1 MKSETYLEVLI
12 LDSDH
17 KRLEKVDLIEL
28 TYKDYPREHLDYE
41 IHNYGGIY
49 TINGLNPERKYTLKI
64 SKKGFNP
71 VVNDIII
78 YQGENT
84 ANFLLSSE
92 VNTEYLEIG
101 NITVPIEKE
110 ENKVYVWVNTHVS
123 ELEKEAV
130 VSEIETKFPAKRI
143 LTKGLTDRTPSANY
157 IILEINHADTIEEK
171 ADSSEKKLNQLR
183 DTIIETKIGTPSLLV
198 TSHGGNPLCF
208 GQQVTMELYFPLTKE
223 ELDALYKLYGLL
235 LLESYENGTYCIFR
249 FENLD
254 YSILSKYEELKKLDH
269 PKIKSVTLQF
279 IGEKQPKSV
288 IPTDFLFPE
297 QWDYNIIQPSLAWQ
311 KIKDTLPAN
320 TNNNRKFGNADI
332 KIAVTDP
339 DGVENTHPSFN
350 GTVVTS
356 NGTNIPKVFSVFDF
370 DTNVN
375 NMSGINGSHGNACA
389 GAATAL
395 ANDPSNNPGF
405 SEGTVGIA
413 PNSQLGC
420 FKTYSGVNDDIDS
433 AMFRW
438 LAGFNSIGI
447 PAVPVGF
454 PSVYPKIIDLSSHSW
469 FVDYY
474 PLNPVLIR
482 AFDMTVDYGRT
493 GRGHLIFFAA
503 GNDYTDIS
511 SIFPWGVHP
520 KLIVIGASTIN
531 GSGTKELRAWYSN
544 YGLDMDF
551 CAPSASFGT
560 LTTPIHE
567 HLPPASFGMPA
578 PSVSSSVPPAVLISE
593 DGYRTTPGHPA
604 FNLGGTAQATIV
616 SHAGTTVTVDDAS
629 HFVGLDSVLAG
640 SPGSQWAE
648 SRKILSVNV
657 TANTIG
663 INSAFTNAHTN
674 QPIYGGVRDYM
685 NKMSG
690 TSYSTP
696 VCAGVAALIL
706 SAKPSL
712 TWVEVRDIM
721 RNTARKI
728 DLGESSG
735 IGDWKNGPNA
745 SDNNIL
751 NPFGDLILKSPAVST
766 HLTQPVHAPSDPNL
780 SKNFTYNILQVSSI
794 SGFEIGDAVLISD
807 GTNSEIRVIEGLS
820 TGKITVGAL
829 TNSYL
834 TPGSTTIEAGEHKP
848 VFSQFYGY
856 GRINVNNAV
865 DEALKYNHSWRD
877 LMVRHHIGDNGTAN
891 IQVNH
896 HPIHSPDIWIRN
908 TPDPTTP
915 VPPFN
920 QEGPHENPKPN
931 NDRYIYV
938 RVKNIG
944 NGNPSLPA
952 GKKLKNLDAWVHI
965 CVALT
970 DKTTPIIDPIFNP
983 APGINTPFLF
993 PGDPTSQNI
1002 DISSKSWSDW
1012 NDIHGING
1020 IISGDMKVY
1029 HIANVNPLEPNT
1041 NIKADTIPHHDPSNP
1056 DASSYVVRIKWD
1068 QLDLPPVTTNQKI
1081 YLLAYVSPVDG
1092 ERQGRGAELNNNMSF
1107 REIAFADFE
1116 FLDSTS
1122 STNLNT
1128 IINVDEFGTNVSTSF
1143 NVKVNQSIG
1152 SFNAENVTLEIIRER
1167 SNGTKD
1173 HLIFLYNSSTLAW
1186 ELLNMNN
1193 LAVPITWSNI
1203 IPPTETATGNP
1214 ATATQTD
1221 ITFTG
1226 DFEVSKVFS
1235 KVKIKTTIRGER
1247 DNTMWVSV
1255 AEDTYEM
1262 SVIEEASSSSGL
1274 IPSPGQPPLYP
1285 QSYTFTDFTDINTQP
1300 ANLAF
1305 GPLTGSETT
1314 KFRVTSSFTASSD
1327 VNAYAMVNGFVMIQ
1341 PGATADKVNLILR
1354 PFTQPIAGFSKVKY
1368 IIYRGLR
1375 LDEFIDSSDTTKVAA
1390 ENSSSNSE
1398 WITQLY
1404 ATHHNLN
1411 PGGDFLSKALGY
1423 DPSNQSGSDL
1433 IDDYFFSTNADF
1445 QLPFIS
1451 RGTQLG
1457 KFFAN
1462 GGSSDFGIDIV
1473 LEDRKYTP
1481 NLDYA
1486 RTAFHEIDITGLPTG
1501 TDAEKFTKRI
1511 KQDEILNFMD
1521 LAAFYGIHHTEE
1533 GKVRRRNG
1541 SNNTETIPLADLYSD
1556 VIDKF
1561 ATRNAVYVDIRNE
1574 VGDSLNFFT
1583 NYDDGSGNQIQ
1594 FGTESGILTPMAYHE
1609 HGWPILIK
1617 DNASTPFNT
1626 NNDFNEAFLQL
1637 RIDDNLSP
1645 MLFVKHGDL
1654 STTAVKNK
1662 FVEGDDLISGT
1673 NPWTNEVGFTY
1684 PNTGT
1689 SGAKLNVS
1697 WFLKLNYSRK
1707 LDSNTVYP
1715 DTVVQTNY
1723 YADNL
1728 FGSIDAVQPWDSSDT
1743 TQWTVLQPDQYVDG
1757 SQSGFGQVSEKGIAI
1772 DQAQS
1777 TDRVIMYT
1785 NLTDD
1790 FASSQEFTPNS
1801 GQTSGTNQ
1809 QESFLAEPMLFK
1821 GYNLEFNIIN
1831 SSPNVTTLRFKP
1843 NPNNPVSEQNTQILG
1858 LTKNQLD
1865 SLKSLSGYDNRYPR
1879 TVVFD
1884 KLGDFIDTNGKPYSK
1899 FKLGVNGLDNN
1910 GHYLKQ
1916 FPATDLEVYS
1926 LDELFF
1932 TSTDFSSLEPTPTEY
1947 TKDTEEANGAKLKH
1961 PAKTLTISEVHTGS
1975 KLIVVV
1981 GVDAAQLSE
1990 NEKVTVSGSV
2000 GNDGT
2005 YTVKSADSVYS
2016 SGIGYTVIEVK
2027 EPIPSS
2033 ASPFGQ
2039 ISYMESTWE
2048 DYFIRLDQSTTITN
2062 PPDKMET
2069 IVANFISA
2077 VNAAPN
2083 NETAPSLLETAVNTY
2098 ASMILKRAR
2107 AFVQEN
2113 FDTSSS
2119 NLDDRILYW
2128 TRIKML
2134 VILKSH
2140 PYLLGSI
2147 ADRDKLVEKFEE
2159 LSRGYSTVDFGSTSL
2174 KKILVTGF
2182 DPFGLTSNL
2191 EQGNPSGLVAL
2202 SLDNTVLKDNLGN
2215 DYALIQTMIFPVRY
2229 KDFDGYEGN
2238 SGTGEG
2244 VVEKYIKPFIEDTN
2258 LRVDMIMTVSLTY
2271 KGSYNI
2277 DRFATRTRGGLED
2290 NNTRKRV
2297 SGSPSINLSVG
2308 EEEFEWIQTT
2318 LSKSMVPDYPAP
2330 SDDPNPNF
2338 NGHWTVYNQNYQV
2351 LSTYNSDTDLPR
2363 NGIPPI
2369 PSFLGRN
2376 KKNATV
2382 PLMKGTKIHMK
2393 DGRNYLSNEIF
2404 YRVSLMRERWL
2415 KTQPPGTEFP
2425 SGHFHIP
2432 AVQDNKYTV
2441 EEKDEAKKLIT
2452 TVKDRIRRGVLDL
2465 SNLFTNG
2472 LTD

>member
-1 MKSETYLEVLI
+1 MKTETYLEVLI
-12 LDSDH
+12 LDSDR
-17 KRLEKVDLIEL
+17 KRLEQVDLIEL
-28 TYKDYPREHLDYE
+28 TDKDSPREHIGYE

-49 TINGLNPERKYTLKI
+49 TINGLIPDRKYTLKI

-71 VVNDIII
+71 VINHITI
-78 YQGENT
+78 YKGENT
-84 ANFLLSSE
+84 ANFILSSE
-92 VNTEYLEIG
+92 ANVKYLELG
-101 NITVPIEKE
+101 NITLPIEKE
-110 ENKVYVWVNTHVS
+110 ENKVYVWVNSNVS
-123 ELEKEAV
+123 ELQKEVV
-130 VSEIETKFPAKRI
+130 VSEIETMFPAKRI
-143 LTKGLTDRTPSANY
+143 LPKNLIDGNPSASY
-157 IILEINHADTIEEK
+157 IILEINDTDIREEK
-171 ADSSEKKLNQLR
+171 ASSSENKLNQLG
-183 DTIIETKIGTPSLLV
+183 DVIIESRIGIPSLLLI
-198 TSHGGNPLCF
+198 SHRGNPLCF
-208 GQQVTMELYFPLTKE
+208 GQQVAMELYFPLTKE
-223 ELDALYKLYGLL
+223 ELDALYKQYGLL
-235 LLESYENGTYCIFR
+235 LLESYEKDTYCIFR

-254 YSILSKYEELKKLDH
+254 YTILSKYEELKKLNH

-279 IGEKQPKSV
+279 LGETTPTNV
-288 IPTDFLFPE
+288 VPTDFLFPE
-297 QWDYNIIQPSLAWQ
+297 QWDYNIIQTSLAWQ

-320 TNNNRKFGNADI
+320 TNDNRKFGNGDL

-339 DGVENTHPSFN
+339 QGVENTHPSFSGN
-350 GTVVTS
+350 VTKS
-356 NGTNIPKVFSVFDF
+356 DGTNIPKVFSVFDF
-370 DTNVN
+370 NTNVN

-395 ANDPSNNPGF
+395 SNDTSNNPGF
-405 SEGTVGIA
+405 TEGTVGVA
-413 PNSQLGC
+413 PNSGLGC
-420 FKTYSGVNDDIDS
+420 FKAYGFANDNIHS

-438 LAGFNSIGI
+438 LGGFNSIGV
-447 PAVPVGF
+447 PFVPVGF
-454 PSVYPKIIDLSSHSW
+454 PSAYSDVMDISSHSW
-469 FVDYY
+469 VIRSH
-474 PLNPVLIR
+474 PLSSVIR
-482 AFDMTVDYGRT
+482 KGFDLTIDFGRI
-493 GRGHLIFFAA
+493 GRGHLIFIAA
-503 GNDYTDIS
+503 GNYTTDIVPDV
-511 SIFPWGVHP
+511 PWFEY
-520 KLIVIGASTIN
+520 KKIICIGATTLVN
-531 GSGTKELRAWYSN
+531 SGTKEVIAPYSS
-544 YGLDMDF
+544 YGTRMDF
-551 CAPSASFGT
+551 CTHAGSYTHTPPTSFTMTAPSLSSSA
-560 LTTPIHE
+560 P
-567 HLPPASFGMPA
+567 
-578 PSVSSSVPPAVLISE
+578 PSVLAIPANDVR
-593 DGYRTTPGHPA
+593 RTTPGHPA
-604 FNLGGTAQATIV
+604 LNLGGTAQATIV

-629 HFVGLDSVLAG
+629 HFVGLDSVFAG
-640 SPGSQWAE
+640 TPGSQWAE
-648 SRKILSVNV
+648 SRKIVSVNV
-657 TANTIG
+657 TANTIQ
-663 INSAFTNAHTN
+663 IDLAFTNTHTN
-674 QPIYGGVRDYM
+674 HPIYGGTRNYRNNM
-685 NKMSG
+685 NG
-690 TSYSTP
+690 TSYATP
-696 VCAGVAALIL
+696 VCAGTSALIL
-706 SAKPSL
+706 SVKPSL

-728 DLGESSG
+728 DLGEAGG
-735 IGDWKNGPNA
+735 IGKWKNGPNA
-745 SDNNIL
+745 SDNPIL
-751 NPFGDLILKSPAVST
+751 NSSGNLILKSPAVST
-766 HLTQPVHAPSDPNL
+766 HLTQPAHAPSDPNL
-780 SKNFTYNILQVSSI
+780 SKNFTYNVLQVASI

-834 TPGSTTIEAGEHKP
+834 TPGSTTIEAGEYKP

-865 DEALKYNHSWRD
+865 GEAIKYDHSWRD
-877 LMVRHHIGDNGTAN
+877 LIIRDHIGDNGTTN
-891 IQVNH
+891 TQVNH

-908 TPDPTTP
+908 AADATTP

-944 NGNPSLPA
+944 NGNPALSVS
-952 GKKLKNLDAWVHI
+952 KKLKNLDAWVHI

-970 DKTTPIIDPIFNP
+970 DKNNPIIDPIFNP
-983 APGINTPFLF
+983 SPGINTPFLF
-993 PGDPTSQNI
+993 PGDPASQNT
-1002 DISSKSWSDW
+1002 DIASKSWSDW
-1012 NDIHGING
+1012 NDIHGVTG

-1029 HIANVNPLEPNT
+1029 HIKETSSPDHSNYY
-1041 NIKADTIPHHDPSNP
+1041 IKANTIPHHDPSNP
-1056 DASSYVVRIKWD
+1056 EASSYVVRIKWD
-1068 QLDLPPVTTNQKI
+1068 QLDLPPVNTDQKI

-1116 FLDSTS
+1116 FLDDTGTGALK
-1122 STNLNT
+1122 TNISVN
-1128 IINVDEFGTNVSTSF
+1128 EFGTNESTSF

-1152 SFNAENVTLEIIRER
+1152 SFETEDVTLEIIRER
-1167 SNGTKD
+1167 GNGTKD
-1173 HLIFLYNSSTLAW
+1173 HLIFLYNNSTSAW
-1186 ELLNMNN
+1186 EILNMNN
-1193 LAVPITWSNI
+1193 VAVPITWSNI
-1203 IPPTETATGNP
+1203 NPPTETATGNP
-1214 ATATQTD
+1214 ATATQTS

-1226 DFEVSKVFS
+1226 DFDVSKEFS
-1235 KVKIKTTIRGER
+1235 KVKIKTTIRGKR
-1247 DNTMWVSV
+1247 DNTLWVSV

-1262 SVIEEASSSSGL
+1262 SVIEEASSPSGM

-1285 QSYTFTDFTDINTQP
+1285 QSYTFTDFADLTTQP

-1305 GPLTGSETT
+1305 GPSTGNEAN
-1314 KFRVTSSFTASSD
+1314 KFRVTSSFTASTD

-1341 PGATADKVNLILR
+1341 PGAGADKVNLILR
-1354 PFTQPIAGFSKVKY
+1354 PSSQPIPGFSKVKY

-1375 LDEFIDSSDTTKVAA
+1375 LDEFIDTNDTTKVVA
-1390 ENSSSNSE
+1390 EDSSSNSE
-1398 WITQLY
+1398 WTTELY
-1404 ATHHNLN
+1404 ATHHDLN
-1411 PGGDFLSKALGY
+1411 PSGDFLSKALGY
-1423 DPSNQSGSDL
+1423 DPLNQSGADL
-1433 IDDYFFSTNADF
+1433 IDDYFFSTDADF

-1462 GGSSDFGIDIV
+1462 GGNSDFGIDIV
-1473 LEDRKYTP
+1473 LEDRKFSP
-1481 NLDYA
+1481 NLDYV
-1486 RTAFHEIDITGLPTG
+1486 RTAFHEIDVTELPSG

-1511 KQDEILNFMD
+1511 KQDEILNFID

-1533 GKVRRRNG
+1533 GVVRRRNS
-1541 SNNTETIPLADLYSD
+1541 SNNTEPIPLASLYSN
-1556 VIDKF
+1556 VIEKF

-1574 VGDSLNFFT
+1574 LGDSLNFFT
-1583 NYDDGSGNQIQ
+1583 NYNDGSGNQIQ
-1594 FGTESGILTPMAYHE
+1594 LGTESGTLAPMAYHT

-1617 DNASTPFNT
+1617 DNASAPFDTDKN
-1626 NNDFNEAFLQL
+1626 FNEIFLQL
-1637 RIDDNLSP
+1637 RVDDNLSP

-1662 FVEGDDLISGT
+1662 FIEGDNLISGT
-1673 NPWTNEVGFTY
+1673 NPWTNEIGLTY
-1684 PNTGT
+1684 PNTGAN
-1689 SGAKLNVS
+1689 GAKLNVS
-1697 WFLKLNYSRK
+1697 WFLRLNYSREIN
-1707 LDSNTVYP
+1707 SNTVYP

-1743 TQWTVLQPDQYVDG
+1743 TQWTMLQPDQYVDG
-1757 SQSGFGQVSEKGIAI
+1757 SESGFGQVSEKGIAV

-1777 TDRVIMYT
+1777 TDRVILYA

-1790 FASSQEFTPNS
+1790 FASSQDFTPNS

-1809 QESFLAEPMLFK
+1809 QESFLTEPMLFK
-1821 GYNLEFNIIN
+1821 GYNLNFNIIN

-1843 NPNNPVSEQNTQILG
+1843 NPDNPISEQNTQILG
-1858 LTKNQLD
+1858 LTKNQMD
-1865 SLKSLSGYDNRYPR
+1865 SLKSLNGYDNRYPR

-1899 FKLGVNGLDNN
+1899 FKLGVNGLDSN
-1910 GHYLKQ
+1910 GNYLKQ
-1916 FPATDLEVYS
+1916 FPATDIEIYS

-1932 TSTDFSSLEPTPTEY
+1932 TSTDFANLEPKPTVY
-1947 TKDTEEANGAKLKH
+1947 KRIDTEEVNGAKLKH
-1961 PAKTLTISEVHTGS
+1961 PAKTLTISEIHTAP

-1990 NEKVTVSGSV
+1990 NEKVIISGSA
-2000 GNDGT
+2000 GNNGT
-2005 YTVKSADSVYS
+2005 YTVKSTEQQSYGGAA
-2016 SGIGYTVIEVK
+2016 YTIIEVK
-2027 EPIPSS
+2027 ESIPSS

-2039 ISYMESTWE
+2039 LSYQESTWE
-2048 DYFIRLDQSTTITN
+2048 DYFILLDQSTSITN

-2069 IVANFISA
+2069 IVANFTSA

-2083 NETAPSLLETAVNTY
+2083 NETAPGLLETAVNTY
-2098 ASMILKRAR
+2098 APMILKRAK

-2140 PYLLGSI
+2140 AYLLGSI
-2147 ADRDKLVEKFEE
+2147 PDRDKLVEKFEE

-2174 KKILVTGF
+2174 KKILITGF
-2182 DPFGLTSNL
+2182 DPFGLTSNF

-2202 SLDNTVLKDNLGN
+2202 NLDGTVLKDNSGN
-2215 DYALIQTMIFPVRY
+2215 NYALIQTMIFPIRY
-2229 KDFDGYEGN
+2229 KDFDRHEGN

-2244 VVEKYIKPFIEDTN
+2244 VVEKYIKPFIEDVN
-2258 LRVDMIMTVSLTY
+2258 LRVDMIVTMSLTF
-2271 KGSYNI
+2271 KGSSYNI
-2277 DRFATRTRGGLED
+2277 DRFSTRTRGGLAD
-2290 NNTRKRV
+2290 NNSRTRI
-2297 SGSPSINLSVG
+2297 SGNPSINLSGG

-2318 LSKSMVPDYPAP
+2318 LPKSMVPDYPAP
-2330 SDDPNPNF
+2330 LDDPNPNF

-2351 LSTYNSDTDLPR
+2351 LSTYKSDTDLPR
-2363 NGIPPI
+2363 NGIPPT

-2376 KKNATV
+2376 KKNASI
-2382 PLMKGTKIHMK
+2382 PLTKGKKIHMQ

-2432 AVQDNKYTV
+2432 AVQDKKYT
-2441 EEKDEAKKLIT
+2441 EAEKGDAKKIIT